1 MASGRSAR
9 FEHLKAGPLAL
20 LQRFGRHR
28 LHYEGDI
35 MRLQAFN
42 DDDVVAL
49 EALPLLIVDIGQ
61 AQVEE
66 VLNDRPFRFF
76 RLGLFH
82 WSLGE
87 HINKFFNLED
97 K

>member
-1 MASGRSAR
+1 
-9 FEHLKAGPLAL
+9 
-20 LQRFGRHR
+20 
-28 LHYEGDI
+28 

-42 DDDVVAL
+42 GDDVVAI

-61 AQVEE
+61 TQVEE

-82 WSLGE
+82 WALGE